1 MLLCVI
7 FGLLVFVD
15 LPVIFSSSKDD
26 KPTDTPDLRRPF
38 SKNCFSRSTAA
49 FLGTTSLEGCSGSVC
64 EDVVLLVNI

>member
-1 MLLCVI
+1 MLV
-7 FGLLVFVD
+7 GLMVVVD

-26 KPTDTPDLRRPF
+26 KPTVTPDLRRPF

-49 FLGTTSLEGCSGSVC
+49 FLGTTSLEGGSGSVC